1 MGINPV
7 ENQAVPLEASKRILV
22 LLPDDGTD
30 RRVIRALR
38 QVKGV
43 VRVESVPVRAV
54 AMLHEV
60 KKKAG
65 RLPESTLAKMVSAV
79 VGESEADAVFEYVY
93 EAANIGR
100 PGGGMVMM
108 ERLLGAT
115 LYTLPAG
122 LPEEKD

>member
-1 MGINPV
+1 MLSGRRSPLV
-7 ENQAVPLEASKRILV
+7 EALLAKDPDRAFELAVKSAARGL
-22 LLPDDGTD
+22 
-30 RRVIRALR
+30 
-38 QVKGV
+38 GV
-43 VRVESVPVRAV
+43 AVDATEVRLAV
-54 AMLHEV
+54 A
-60 KKKAG
+60 
-65 RLPESTLAKMVSAV
+65 AV
-79 VGESEADAVFEYVY
+79 QLDHLLRYGESEADAVFEYVY